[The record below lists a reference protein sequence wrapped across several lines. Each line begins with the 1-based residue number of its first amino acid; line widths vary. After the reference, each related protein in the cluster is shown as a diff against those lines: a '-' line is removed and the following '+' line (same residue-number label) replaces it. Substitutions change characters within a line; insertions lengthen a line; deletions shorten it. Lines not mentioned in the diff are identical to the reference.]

1 MVDIDDHSGTPL
13 VSPGGTGG
21 SGGRLQISGDEEDTP
36 RWLLLNPKLQ
46 ETAKEI
52 DEDIRGNQFFLL
64 STLRPHKSGD
74 PERWHNLLTVLWH
87 EETTPTSWLRHIYGA
102 SLSAVQEIA
111 ESSDLNR
118 VYRCLDC
125 EDPLETRGRDLVLRR
140 RRALNTILAAD
151 ARGIVPTRTLCD
163 LLCPFCT
170 GIYLYARLRRI
181 EELRAMLYREYL
193 HSLEWQRIREAKFKE
208 AGRFC
213 HACRKVGILDVHHNC
228 YDRRGDEDIAADLFI
243 FCRSCHER
251 QHGIRRDAA

>member
-1 MVDIDDHSGTPL
+1 MDVDDLNLSRL
-13 VSPGGTGG
+13 ASPEGCVP
-21 SGGRLQISGDEEDTP
+21 RLLI
-36 RWLLLNPKLQ
+36 LNPKLQ

-52 DEDIRGNQFFLL
+52 DEDIKGNRFFLL

-151 ARGIVPTRTLCD
+151 AGGIVPTRPLCD
-163 LLCPFCT
+163 L
-170 GIYLYARLRRI
+170 
-181 EELRAMLYREYL
+181 
-193 HSLEWQRIREAKFKE
+193 
-208 AGRFC
+208 
-213 HACRKVGILDVHHNC
+213 
-228 YDRRGDEDIAADLFI
+228 
-243 FCRSCHER
+243 
-251 QHGIRRDAA
+251 